1 MSELEKLIHQKKEI
15 EERIRQLK
23 ETEIKVG
30 DIRYSARTRKRYGEG
45 NFIVYNISVF
55 NAWGLENRLGQKG
68 KYATILCGT
77 DKEEFIKEL
86 AKIIDDLKKILTAI
100 SESEGE
106 Q

>member
-30 DIRYSARTRKRYGEG
+30 DVRYSARTRKRYGEG
-45 NFIVYNISVF
+45 NYIEYNISVF
-55 NAWGLENRLGQKG
+55 NAWGFENRLGQKG
-68 KYATILCGT
+68 KFATILCET
-77 DKEEFIKEL
+77 NKEEFIKEL
-86 AKIIDDLKKILTAI
+86 TRLIGDLEKVLTEI
-100 SESEGE
+100 SESEDE